1 MKNCR
6 LSFLWLVLAASLLL
20 AGCFGDDD
28 KGSTGT
34 VLPASYVNL
43 SGSVTPPATMESTLL
58 ASVKNNTDSEVRTAF
73 AAATV
78 FVNGTQIA
86 SFTLNSSTG
95 TSWPLQIYNVAQS
108 ANGKY
113 DVHVVAGQIALKSNI
128 SDSEKGNFVVNIE
141 TTAAAMLAEAMKK
154 SQSQMLASYP
164 AIVSALKAD
173 LTAAL
178 LKTKTEL
185 GANLLVSNLVKQAL
199 ATHSAYITALGEFNS
214 NGKLVYLQPKNDLDG
229 DGVTDLQIVQVGGGQ
244 RLRFYTAL
252 ATATSLLENTANLDV
267 YTDTKLLQDFAGNLT
282 SENNTFAADNKDF
295 SLGLFFKRS
304 AAGDQYLKLLVRRI
318 DLNLEGVF
326 SGVVAEYSYI
336 ATATTAITTGSK
348 IFMLTGGSAVE
359 GGVFASDFLTDGNP
373 TENNLSYVSVQ
384 AGLGS
389 SNGSQLLVAHV
400 DGQNELSALSSAYKS
415 ATGLYF
421 ANTGA
426 ALADF
431 SPGRTLQVG
440 DVFAAWFPTGNNY
453 ALFKIKQI
461 DANSITVDYKVNS
474 TPNEPRF

>member
-1 MKNCR
+1 MRNCR
-6 LSFLWLVLAASLLL
+6 LSLLWLVLAVSLLL
-20 AGCFGDDD
+20 TGCFGDDS

-34 VLPASYVNL
+34 ILPASYVNL
-43 SGSVTPPATMESTLL
+43 SGSVTLPATMESTLL
-58 ASVKNNTDSEVRTAF
+58 ASVKNNTDSEVRSAF

-78 FVNGTQIA
+78 FVNGNQIA

-95 TSWPLQIYNVAQS
+95 TSWPLQIYNVAQA
-108 ANGKY
+108 ANGQY
-113 DVHVVAGQIALKSNI
+113 NVHVVAGQIALKSNI

-141 TTAAAMLAEAMKK
+141 TTAAAMLAEAMNK

-164 AIVSALKAD
+164 AIVSGLKAD

-199 ATHSAYITALGEFNS
+199 ATHSAYITALGDFNS

-244 RLRFYTAL
+244 RVRFYTAL

-267 YTDTKLLQDFAGNLT
+267 YTDAKLLQDFAGSLT
-282 SENNTFAADNKDF
+282 SENNTFAATDKDF

-304 AAGDQYLKLLVRRI
+304 AAADQYVKLLVRRI
-318 DLNLEGVF
+318 DLNAEGVF

-336 ATATTAITTGSK
+336 AAATTAITTGSK
-348 IFMLTGGSAVE
+348 IFMLTGGSPVE
-359 GGVFASDFLTDGNP
+359 GGVMASDFLTDGIP
-373 TENNLSYVSVQ
+373 TENNLSFVSVQ
-384 AGLGS
+384 SGLGS
-389 SNGSQLLVAHV
+389 SNGSQMLVAYL
-400 DGQNELSALSSAYKS
+400 DGKPELSALSSAPKNS
-415 ATGLYF
+415 TGMYF

-426 ALADF
+426 ALTDL
-431 SPGRTLQVG
+431 STGRTLQVG
-440 DVFAAWFPTGNNY
+440 DVFSAYFPVSKHY

-461 DANSITVDYKVNS
+461 DASSITVDYKVNS